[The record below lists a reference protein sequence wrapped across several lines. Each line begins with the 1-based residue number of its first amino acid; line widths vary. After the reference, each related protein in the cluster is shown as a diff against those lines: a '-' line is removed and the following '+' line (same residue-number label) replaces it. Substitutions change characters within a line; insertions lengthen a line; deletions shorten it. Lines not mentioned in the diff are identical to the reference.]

1 MRDETCP
8 TRLNRPFSREKPKPQ
23 MEYMSTSN
31 CSLHKNDLISVTL
44 ATFSL
49 LFVARSHLE
58 WWRLEILCSEQFEVG
73 ICSISGHFWLWF
85 LTIVLD
91 TREGRIW
98 FWSSAA
104 WPLTFLFLSFS
115 TFYYWAALWAK
126 PNQKRVAA
134 SSLQEKDKTADGSG
148 FPSPLS
154 PHCC

>member
-49 LFVARSHLE
+49 LPVVTLNDGGWKSCPVNNLKLAYVRFLV
-58 WWRLEILCSEQFEVG
+58 
-73 ICSISGHFWLWF
+73 ISGFGF
-85 LTIVLD
+85 
-91 TREGRIW
+91 
-98 FWSSAA
+98 SQ
-104 WPLTFLFLSFS
+104 SFS
-115 TFYYWAALWAK
+115 TLEKVGFDSDPRLHDLWPSCSWASHFLLSGCPSGKA
-126 PNQKRVAA
+126 NQKRVAA
-134 SSLQEKDKTADGSG
+134 SSLQEKDNTADGSG